1 MKNPGRFSISCGK
14 FFLWLGVLILFSFCW
29 THQVLADKDYFIESV
44 IIQAYLNSDG
54 SMDIKE
60 KRTYKFRGHF
70 HWAMYFL
77 PTEKTGGV
85 VDFSVGEEGR
95 TYSRSYQGTE
105 GTYQYEKTSG
115 SISAKWF
122 FDAKD
127 QTRTFILSYR
137 ILDVVTAY
145 QDAAVLYH
153 KFVGIG
159 WDKPSQQVK
168 VTIYP
173 PGLTGR
179 EEIRAWAHGPLW
191 GSIEIGDK
199 GSVIAEVQSLPAKTF
214 WEVRSIYP
222 VSLFPLIK
230 NVMHQQAVPK
240 ILAEEKRWSDEANR
254 KREEW
259 TAKREAKKARKK
271 LGSWIVLI
279 ISGIGFLSG
288 ISLYKRFGR
297 KHKVS
302 FSGTLYSEFPSDI
315 PPALLSHLL
324 YYRQIGGGA
333 LIGTL
338 LDLARRGFLKI
349 KEDMKM
355 KKGIFGTSKNR
366 LYFLELN
373 RDFYSENKINL
384 QDFEERLLA
393 FIFDDLA
400 GGEDVI
406 DFKTLKKKRSR
417 FIRWFRQWK
426 QEVKKLGKNQGYW
439 EKDSL
444 KARNKGM
451 VVGMVL
457 IAVTVVSAILIEE
470 WAIAPGISAFMLL
483 VLSSFLPRRTPEF
496 ELEAKKWKALKK
508 YLKKYHFRDSGS
520 RFFIQNIGKFLVYG
534 VVLGLSQEVIK
545 KMAEMIPEG
554 EHSSYVPWYAASH
567 PYADFSPAGF
577 GKALSSLMTAAS
589 ATMSSAAGTGGGAS
603 GGGGGGTGGSGGGAG

>member
-1 MKNPGRFSISCGK
+1 MKNTGNFFVLFGKSC
-14 FFLWLGVLILFSFCW
+14 LLLLILFSFCW
-29 THQVLADKDYFIESV
+29 THSVLAKKDYSIQSV
-44 IIQAYLNSDG
+44 IIEARLNPDG

-70 HWAMYFL
+70 HWATYFL

-85 VDFSVGEEGR
+85 VDLSIGEEGR
-95 TYSRSYQGTE
+95 KYSRSYQEAE

-153 KFVGIG
+153 KFIGTG

-168 VTIYP
+168 VAVNP

-179 EEIRAWAHGPLW
+179 QEVRAWAHGPLW
-191 GSIEIGDK
+191 GSIEIRDN

-214 WEVRSIYP
+214 WEIRAIYP

-230 NVMHQQAVPK
+230 NVMHQQVVPK
-240 ILAEEKRWSDEANR
+240 ILAEEKRWADEANR

-259 TAKREAKKARKK
+259 TAKREAKKIRKK

-279 ISGIGFLSG
+279 ISGIGFLRG

-324 YYRQIGGGA
+324 YYGQIGGGA

-338 LDLARRGFLKI
+338 LDLARRGFLEI
-349 KEDMKM
+349 KEDMK
-355 KKGIFGTSKNR
+355 I
-366 LYFLELN
+366 
-373 RDFYSENKINL
+373 
-384 QDFEERLLA
+384 
-393 FIFDDLA
+393 
-400 GGEDVI
+400 
-406 DFKTLKKKRSR
+406 
-417 FIRWFRQWK
+417 
-426 QEVKKLGKNQGYW
+426 
-439 EKDSL
+439 
-444 KARNKGM
+444 
-451 VVGMVL
+451 
-457 IAVTVVSAILIEE
+457 
-470 WAIAPGISAFMLL
+470 
-483 VLSSFLPRRTPEF
+483 
-496 ELEAKKWKALKK
+496 
-508 YLKKYHFRDSGS
+508 
-520 RFFIQNIGKFLVYG
+520 
-534 VVLGLSQEVIK
+534 
-545 KMAEMIPEG
+545 
-554 EHSSYVPWYAASH
+554 
-567 PYADFSPAGF
+567 
-577 GKALSSLMTAAS
+577 
-589 ATMSSAAGTGGGAS
+589 
-603 GGGGGGTGGSGGGAG
+603 